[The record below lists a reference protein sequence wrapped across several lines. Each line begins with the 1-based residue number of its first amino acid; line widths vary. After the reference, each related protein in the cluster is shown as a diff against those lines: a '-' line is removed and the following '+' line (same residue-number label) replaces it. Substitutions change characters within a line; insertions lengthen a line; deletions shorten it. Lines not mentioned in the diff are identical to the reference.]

1 MSMLMPTRRNRGL
14 LSDFMFDPFDAFF
27 NTPMP
32 SASTPTLMRTDIK
45 ETESGF
51 EMTID
56 LPGFKKEDVQAELK
70 DGYLHIEAQ
79 TKSETEDKDANGTYV
94 RKERFSGKCSRT
106 FYVGE
111 EIPLNLELYI
121 RNGIQAQPTAYPEIG
136 GLDNAVFRDYS
147 AVNPEQRKFDRPYQ
161 RRATLDGASYTAVI
175 FPTAFQ
181 AVATGKLTPTAREN
195 VAIADENNRRRR
207 RMPSMFDDDFFDSFF
222 G

>member
-1 MSMLMPTRRNRGL
+1 MPRTSEEMISMSMLMPTRRNRGL

-106 FYVGE
+106 FYVGDDIE
-111 EIPLNLELYI
+111 EGDIK
-121 RNGIQAQPTAYPEIG
+121 A
-136 GLDNAVFRDYS
+136 
-147 AVNPEQRKFDRPYQ
+147 KFDNG
-161 RRATLDGASYTAVI
+161 TLQIDV
-175 FPTAFQ
+175 PKK
-181 AVATGKLTPTAREN
+181 VAKPEPETSRS
-195 VAIADENNRRRR
+195 ISID
-207 RMPSMFDDDFFDSFF
+207 
-222 G
+222 